1 MTRLRS
7 VDIAT
12 ICTNLDAYDGE
23 LRKKT
28 DRTLRGIACHA
39 AGLNEEA
46 VADTLSRSVTA
57 VVPITWGQGM
67 IEGFCETTESILN
80 HIGCKS
86 FVTGNTDVR
95 GLAEAYGKG
104 ADVIF
109 MADDEQFVAL
119 NSRTRQVVDNTA
131 ATGAGFAAG
140 LSLMVG
146 GLRGRKV
153 LVLGCG
159 PVGCSAT
166 SKLMNYGA
174 TVTVHDINPR
184 CSQEL
189 VKALGSASGGE
200 MTVENNF
207 RRALARHTLVVD
219 ATNTAEIIHASD
231 ISSETYIAAP
241 GMPLGLSRNAL
252 KKISDRLLHDP
263 LQIGVATM
271 AVEVLKKAD

>member
-7 VDIAT
+7 IDIAQ
-12 ICTNLDAYDGE
+12 IRTNLDTYDGE
-23 LRKKT
+23 LLAKT
-28 DRTLRGIACHA
+28 GSTLRGIACHA

-46 VADTLSRSVTA
+46 VAHSLSRSVA
-57 VVPITWGQGM
+57 GVVPISWGQGV
-67 IEGFCETTESILN
+67 IGGFCQTTESILN

-86 FVTGNTDVR
+86 FVTGNSNVR

-109 MADDEQFVAL
+109 MADDEQFAAL

-131 ATGAGFAAG
+131 ATGGGFAAG

-146 GLRGRKV
+146 GLRERKV

-159 PVGCSAT
+159 PVGCSAV
-166 SKLMNYGA
+166 SRLMNYGA
-174 TVTVHDINPR
+174 AVTVYDIKPGR
-184 CSQEL
+184 AQEL
-189 VKALGSASGGE
+189 VQALGRAAGGEITIENNLRKALS
-200 MTVENNF
+200 
-207 RRALARHTLVVD
+207 RHRLVVD
-219 ATNTAEIIHASD
+219 ATNAAEIIHASD

-271 AVEVLKKAD
+271 AVEVLKRAD

>member
-7 VDIAT
+7 VDIAP
-12 ICTNLDAYDGE
+12 ICTSLDTYDGE
-23 LRKKT
+23 LLEKT
-28 DRTLRGIACHA
+28 GSTLRGIACHA

-46 VADTLSRSVTA
+46 VVDTLSRSVA
-57 VVPITWGQGM
+57 GVVPITWGQGV
-67 IEGFCETTESILN
+67 IGGFCETTESILT

-86 FVTGNTDVR
+86 FVTGNSDVR

-131 ATGAGFAAG
+131 ATGGGFAAG

-166 SKLMNYGA
+166 SKLRNYGA
-174 TVTVHDINPR
+174 VVTVYDIKPGR
-184 CSQEL
+184 SQEL
-189 VKALGSASGGE
+189 VQAMGSAAEGE
-200 MTVENNF
+200 ITIENNF
-207 RRALARHTLVVD
+207 RKALSRHTLMID
-219 ATNTAEIIHASD
+219 ATNSADIIHASD

-241 GMPLGLSRNAL
+241 GMPLGLSCNAS